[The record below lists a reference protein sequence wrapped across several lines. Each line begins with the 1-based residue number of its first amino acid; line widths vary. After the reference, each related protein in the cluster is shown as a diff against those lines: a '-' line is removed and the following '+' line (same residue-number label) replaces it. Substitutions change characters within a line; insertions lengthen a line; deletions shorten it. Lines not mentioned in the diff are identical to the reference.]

1 MSDKQQITQSGKA
14 ELEEQLRQ
22 LIEVERPIYMEQ
34 LQFAR
39 SQGDLSENSDYDA
52 AKARQ
57 AEVENRIAKIQKVLS
72 EAIIIDDSSNSD
84 IIGLSSLVR
93 IRRLDNNKESLYQIV
108 ASIEAKPNEVKEN
121 GSVTISNI
129 SPLGKALTGHHV
141 GEKVLVNSPKPY
153 SVEILEIIKK

>member
-1 MSDKQQITQSGKA
+1 MSDKQQITQNGKK

-93 IRRLDNNKESLYQIV
+93 VRRLDTKKESLYQIV

-121 GSVTISNI
+121 GSITISNV
-129 SPLGKALTGHHV
+129 SPLGSALTGHHV